1 MNGQAREL
9 LTEAYELLY
18 YLNNNTNN
26 MDDYF
31 RGVGHATQLVAEAL
45 DSLEEKQ

>member
-1 MNGQAREL
+1 MNARDL
-9 LTEAYELLY
+9 LIQAYELLY

-45 DSLEEKQ
+45 DSLEEKK